1 MKTMDSTYHL
11 QHDMVN
17 SNYLMDQ
24 ILYQISNII
33 LSSSSKSMK
42 YWLISLQYKISAT
55 LKVELHLNKAGYHP
69 EYLAHETEKLLYSIG
84 TKIIKDKNSENVPYL
99 EITEVV
105 LVNCNVANDN
115 FWQVSRVC
123 IHLIKMNKSINK

>member
-11 QHDMVN
+11 QHGMVN

-24 ILYQISNII
+24 IQFQIFNII

-55 LKVELHLNKAGYHP
+55 LKVELHLNKAGCHS
-69 EYLAHETEKLLYSIG
+69 ECLAHETEKVLYSIG
-84 TKIIKDKNSENVPYL
+84 TKIIKDKNRENVPYL

-105 LVNCNVANDN
+105 LVHCNVANDS
-115 FWQVSRVC
+115 FLQISRV
-123 IHLIKMNKSINK
+123 LYTFDQNE